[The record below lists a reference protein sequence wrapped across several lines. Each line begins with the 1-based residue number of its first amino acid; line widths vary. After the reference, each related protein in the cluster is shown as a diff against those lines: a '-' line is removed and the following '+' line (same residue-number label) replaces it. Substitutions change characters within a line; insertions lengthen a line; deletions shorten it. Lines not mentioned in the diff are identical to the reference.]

1 MSVLDT
7 LQAKI
12 KQELANFMANQ
23 NILLNLGKKIKYI
36 EDIQLK
42 NQLQSWY
49 EKLYN
54 NQKNLEKQA
63 MNWIEQLSNLQKDIE
78 FKKRL
83 TEQSPIAI
91 ITSDI
96 GEYTQQFLNLTN
108 QGIKLSGQLLSQ
120 NNEVKR
126 FQDSVEQQKIVVPDT
141 NEMLIKMLYGLGG
154 IIILYFLVSSK
165 RKK

>member
-78 FKKRL
+78 FKKRQ
-83 TEQSPIAI
+83 TEQSPIVI

>member
-23 NILLNLGKKIKYI
+23 NTLINLGKKIKYVQ
-36 EDIQLK
+36 DPQLK
-42 NQLQSWY
+42 SQLQSWY

-54 NQKNLEKQA
+54 NQKNLEAQA
-63 MNWIEQLSNLQKDIE
+63 MNWIEQISNLQKDIE
-78 FKKRL
+78 FKKRQ
-83 TEQSPIAI
+83 TEQSTLAI

-96 GEYTQQFLNLTN
+96 GEYTQQLLNLTN
-108 QGIKLSGQLLSQ
+108 QGIKLSGLLLNQ
-120 NNEVKR
+120 NNEVQK
-126 FQDSVEQQKIVVPDT
+126 FEESVKKQKIVAPDT
-141 NEMLIKMLYGLGG
+141 NEMIIKMLYGIGG

-165 RKK
+165 RK